1 MKVFSLVA
9 LIFLNI
15 SFAEVYFEDDFS
27 DGDDDGWIKS
37 GSAGFLVTNGE
48 YNIFAG
54 GLRGQ
59 GLTLNGD
66 NSGVMSQPDYSI
78 RCILRIECGL
88 EAGVVARY
96 IGSDDWYYQIV
107 FKPSSEQVILERT
120 KLLGPTMTL
129 DEYFLP
135 LALNEEYFV
144 RFQVSG
150 DLIQGKIW
158 QGTTEDEPCEW
169 HMQANDSVQSNP
181 GSFGLFAGGYG
192 KEKVPWASLFDNV
205 IVTSPV
211 EQNLAQQTWASIKF
225 LLAL

>member
-1 MKVFSLVA
+1 MKVFSLIA
-9 LIFLNI
+9 LIFINF

-37 GSAGFLVTNGE
+37 SSAGFLVTNGE

-59 GLTLNGD
+59 GLALNGD
-66 NSGVMSQPDYSI
+66 NSGIMSVSDYSI
-78 RCILRIECGL
+78 RCVLRIECGL

-96 IGSDDWYYQIV
+96 IASDDWYYQVVFQPASGRIV
-107 FKPSSEQVILERT
+107 LERT
-120 KLLGPTMTL
+120 KLLEPTMTL

-135 LALNEEYFV
+135 IALNEEYFV

-150 DLIQGKIW
+150 DLIQSKIW
-158 QGTTEDEPCEW
+158 QGATEDEPSEW
-169 HMQANDSVQSNP
+169 HMEADDSVQANP

-192 KEKVPWASLFDNV
+192 KERVPWSSVFDNV
-205 IVTSPV
+205 LVTAPI
-211 EQNLAQQTWASIKF
+211 EQNLTQKTWASIKF
-225 LLAL
+225 LVW